1 MSDGAGSR
9 TERRIAAMARPRRR
23 TVPRQAVR
31 ALSSAIA
38 APTAMT
44 APPLRPTLVVAVA
57 HRGVIG
63 RNNALPWRLPEDL
76 KHFKATT
83 TGHTLV
89 MGRRTFE
96 SIGRPLPGRRTI
108 VLSRD
113 AGWHAEGTLRAGS
126 LDEALA
132 LAAREPFGNVFV
144 VGGAQVYR
152 DSLPLAARAIVTE
165 IDLDVDGDAFF
176 APLDP
181 REWQAVRR
189 EAQVSSTGLRFAI
202 VEYRRCADAAPAAG
216 ARPAA

>member
-1 MSDGAGSR
+1 MEAGGWKPAGGLLR
-9 TERRIAAMARPRRR
+9 
-23 TVPRQAVR
+23 AV
-31 ALSSAIA
+31 SSAGA
-38 APTAMT
+38 LPTPMT
-44 APPLRPTLVVAVA
+44 APLPHPTLVVAVA

-63 RNNALPWRLPEDL
+63 RDNTLPWRLPEDL

-113 AGWHAEGTLRAGS
+113 PGWHAEGTLRAGS
-126 LDEALA
+126 LEEALA
-132 LAAREPFGNVFV
+132 LAAREPFGDVFV

-152 DSLPLAARAIVTE
+152 DALPMAARAIVTE
-165 IDLDVDGDAFF
+165 IDLEVDGDAFF

-181 REWQAVRR
+181 SAWQAVRR
-189 EAQVSSTGLRFAI
+189 DARVSSTGLRFAI
-202 VEYRRCADAAPAAG
+202 VEYRRRADAAAPTA